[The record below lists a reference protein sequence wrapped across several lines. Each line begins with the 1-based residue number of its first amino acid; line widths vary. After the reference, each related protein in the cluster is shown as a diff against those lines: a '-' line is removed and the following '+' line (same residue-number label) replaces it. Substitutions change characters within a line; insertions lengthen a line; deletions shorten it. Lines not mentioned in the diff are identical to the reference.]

1 MGFPGGSDGKESA
14 CNAGD
19 LGSIP
24 GLGRSREEG
33 TATHSSTDDLIQ
45 TRILKFKSW
54 KKIFVKTI
62 VNNGLLRKTQGL
74 EFKFHLLGLLTF
86 CVAHDHTSS
95 CDILNTCLPS
105 FLD

>member
-1 MGFPGGSDGKESA
+1 MVKNPPAMQETWVRF
-14 CNAGD
+14 
-19 LGSIP
+19 LGWEDP
-24 GLGRSREEG
+24 REEG

-95 CDILNTCLPS
+95 CDVLNTCLPS